1 MQPQPLPLSDDELA
15 VLRQLA
21 APIDDDLRQAFLTAV
36 AVELR
41 RYRPE
46 PALARCIG
54 PRRFG
59 DRVRITRG
67 VFAGQLALFDGMRAR
82 ERVEVLLQILG
93 RVELP
98 KGDIVSAQG

>member
-46 PALARCIG
+46 QIGPSAVYRAAKVRRSRPHHARCL
-54 PRRFG
+54 RRP
-59 DRVRITRG
+59 
-67 VFAGQLALFDGMRAR
+67 AGF
-82 ERVEVLLQILG
+82 V
-93 RVELP
+93 
-98 KGDIVSAQG
+98 